1 MSDKL
6 YDLRDILCE
15 ELDKIAER
23 GELSA
28 GELDTAQ
35 KLTSTIKNIDKIIMV
50 EEDGGY
56 SGADGE
62 WMANGTYGRGSSYR
76 NQRRDS
82 MGRYSRNYGGG
93 NYSNRG
99 RYSRNGY
106 SMAGEM
112 DNITMQIEELMNSGN
127 LTAAQKTA
135 YKKALD
141 MMKDA

>member
-1 MSDKL
+1 MSEKI
-6 YDLRDILCE
+6 YELRDILCD

-28 GELDTAQ
+28 GELETAQ
-35 KLTSTIKNIDKIIMV
+35 KLTSTIKNIDKICMA
-50 EEDGGY
+50 EEGGY
-56 SGADGE
+56 SGDGE
-62 WMANGTYGRGSSYR
+62 WSANGNYGRGSSYR
-76 NQRRDS
+76 GQRRDS
-82 MGRYSRNYGGG
+82 MGRYSRDNRGG
-93 NYSNRG
+93 YSMRG

-106 SMAGEM
+106 SMTGEI

-127 LTAAQKTA
+127 LTASQKTA